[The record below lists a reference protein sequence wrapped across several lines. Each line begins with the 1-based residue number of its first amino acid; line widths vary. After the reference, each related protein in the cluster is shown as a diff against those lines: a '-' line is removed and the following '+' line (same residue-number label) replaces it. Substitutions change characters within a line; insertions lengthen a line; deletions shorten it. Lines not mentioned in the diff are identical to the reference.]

1 MEHVKPDVEAFAKI
15 KVIGVGGGGS
25 NAIQR
30 MIDTGIQGV
39 DFISI
44 NTDAQD
50 LHHSEATHKVHLGK
64 NLTRGLGAGMDP
76 EIGRKASEESK
87 EEIYQAVSGAH
98 MVFITCGL
106 GGGTGSG
113 ASPIIA
119 EVAREAGA
127 LTVAVVTKPFTFE
140 GIQRKKIAE
149 DSYQRL
155 KKHVDTIITI
165 PNDKILN
172 IVDQNTPITEAFA
185 IVDDVLRQ
193 GVQGISDLITTPGL
207 VNVDFADVS
216 AVMSN
221 AGSALMGI
229 GSAKGE
235 GRATTAART
244 AINSPLLDL
253 AIEGARGVLF
263 NISGGSDL
271 SMAEMNEAANVITES
286 IDEEAKV
293 IFGTVVDESLEEGR
307 LKVTVI
313 ATGFDQPEHAV
324 QALASMKAQLNE
336 LYGEKEAVEHSATD
350 ADFDVNGDT
359 FDQLQALMA
368 REEKLQRELGVSSPD
383 AVVKIVEGLTDQLE
397 DLYQERDADSSTESF
412 FALASEEPSPLEKFE
427 EELGTSD
434 PDAILEMVEGLSE
447 QLTELYEGQE
457 QLAAVNVN
465 GAQNAAEMVKSM
477 QHQLESLYERQET
490 LSERGIDGMGEAI
503 TMIESMEAQL
513 NALYDDRY
521 RLAEAGVD
529 SGSEALSRIRDLEAR
544 LDALA
549 DWSAGM
555 PCSRSSMPWRRSSG

>member
-87 EEIYQAVSGAH
+87 EEIYQAVSGSH

-119 EVAREAGA
+119 EAAREAGA

-172 IVDQNTPITEAFA
+172 IVDQNTPITDAFA

-216 AVMSN
+216 AVMNN

-235 GRATTAART
+235 GRATTAARI

-293 IFGTVVDESLEEGR
+293 IFGTVVDESLEEGEM
-307 LKVTVI
+307 KVTVI
-313 ATGFDQPEHAV
+313 ATGFDQPEPIQPAKKV
-324 QALASMKAQLNE
+324 RAFDEAQAGGQEEEERGPTDPVEDLVERKTE
-336 LYGEKEAVEHSATD
+336 GRDHPPEKEEAENEAQETPNEEEENTNSA
-350 ADFDVNGDT
+350 AS
-359 FDQLQALMA
+359 
-368 REEKLQRELGVSSPD
+368 ESES
-383 AVVKIVEGLTDQLE
+383 
-397 DLYQERDADSSTESF
+397 DSSNTESTQ
-412 FALASEEPSPLEKFE
+412 AEE
-427 EELGTSD
+427 D
-434 PDAILEMVEGLSE
+434 
-447 QLTELYEGQE
+447 
-457 QLAAVNVN
+457 
-465 GAQNAAEMVKSM
+465 
-477 QHQLESLYERQET
+477 
-490 LSERGIDGMGEAI
+490 
-503 TMIESMEAQL
+503 
-513 NALYDDRY
+513 YDVP
-521 RLAEAGVD
+521 AF
-529 SGSEALSRIRDLEAR
+529 IRNKLK
-544 LDALA
+544 
-549 DWSAGM
+549 
-555 PCSRSSMPWRRSSG
+555 